1 MMGSKSGVTKHSI
14 PLMSGD
20 IAFIE
25 AGKRLGME
33 EFYNKPLVFKC
44 QPRPSIYVFET
55 LTKPLEEIAFESPI
69 ISGIVPVRL
78 KEYIIFDLDLSDK
91 TQQSERSKTLY
102 DLSRSSITS
111 IEESDFDAKA
121 IVVIAQNADGAV
133 TYIPQEFDAIN
144 MHYTL
149 SKVKRELL

>member
-14 PLMSGD
+14 PLMPGD

-25 AGKRLGME
+25 ADKGMAKE
-33 EFYNKPLVFKC
+33 EFYNKPMVFKC
-44 QPRPSIYVFET
+44 KPGPSIYVFET
-55 LTKPLEEIAFESPI
+55 LTKPLDEIAFDNPI
-69 ISGIVPVRL
+69 ISGIVPARL
-78 KEYIIFDLDLSDK
+78 KEYTIFDLDLSDK
-91 TQQSERSKTLY
+91 PQQSERSKTLY

-144 MHYTL
+144 MYYTL
-149 SKVKRELL
+149 SKVKKELL